1 MEHGEDRWDTYP
13 ARRSADEVHA
23 LLMHRL
29 QKPLQGSI
37 MTKTLEGKVTL
48 ITGGSR
54 GLGAAIALAF
64 AEQGSDV
71 AITYV
76 ASAEKAAAVVEQAS
90 AKGVR
95 AIAIQCDQGD
105 PSAADDLI
113 REVVAQLGKL
123 DILVNNAGIAVQG
136 TRIDDSE
143 VDNAALDRQWTIN
156 TLGVVANIRAAVKVL
171 PDGGRIISIGSGL
184 SSRVLFPGTA
194 DYAGSKAAIVSYS
207 KGAARD
213 LGPRNI
219 TVNVVQPGI
228 MPTDMAA
235 ASAEQIPAAVLDLHP
250 IRRIAT
256 LKEVAASVIY
266 LAGPDAGY
274 ISGSII
280 DVSGGV
286 LS

>member
-1 MEHGEDRWDTYP
+1 
-13 ARRSADEVHA
+13 
-23 LLMHRL
+23 
-29 QKPLQGSI
+29 
-37 MTKTLEGKVTL
+37 MTTKLEGKVTL

-54 GLGAAIALAF
+54 GLGAATALAF
-64 AEQGSDV
+64 ANQGSDV

-76 ASAEKAAAVVEQAS
+76 ASAEKAAAVVEQVK

-95 AIAIQCDQGD
+95 AVAIQCDQGD
-105 PSAADDLI
+105 PSAADGLI
-113 REVVAQLGKL
+113 REVVAQLGRL

-136 TRIDDSE
+136 KRIDEAD

-156 TLGVVANIRAAVKVL
+156 TLGVVANIRAAAKVL

-184 SSRVLFPGTA
+184 GSRVLFPGTA
-194 DYAGSKAAIVSYS
+194 DYAASKAAIVGYS

-219 TVNVVQPGI
+219 TVNVVQAGI

-235 ASAEQIPAAVLDLHP
+235 ASADQIPDAVLDMHP

-256 LKEVAASVIY
+256 LEEVAASVIY

-274 ISGSII
+274 ITGSII

>member
-1 MEHGEDRWDTYP
+1 
-13 ARRSADEVHA
+13 
-23 LLMHRL
+23 
-29 QKPLQGSI
+29 
-37 MTKTLEGKVTL
+37 MTKKLEGKVTL

-54 GLGAAIALAF
+54 GLGAATALAF
-64 AEQGSDV
+64 ADQGSDV

-76 ASAEKAAAVVEQAS
+76 ASAEKAAAVVELVK

-95 AIAIQCDQGD
+95 AVAIQCDQGD
-105 PSAADDLI
+105 PSAADGLI
-113 REVVAQLGKL
+113 GEVVAQLGKL
-123 DILVNNAGIAVQG
+123 DILVNNAGISVQG
-136 TRIDDSE
+136 KRIDEAD

-156 TLGVVANIRAAVKVL
+156 TLGVVANIRAAAKVL

-184 SSRVLFPGTA
+184 GTRVLFPGTA
-194 DYAGSKAAIVSYS
+194 DYAASKAAIVGYS

-219 TVNVVQPGI
+219 TVNVVQAGI

-235 ASAEQIPAAVLDLHP
+235 TSADALPAAVLDMHP

-256 LKEVAASVIY
+256 LEEVAASVIY
-266 LAGPDAGY
+266 LAGPDAAY
-274 ISGSII
+274 ITGSII

>member
-1 MEHGEDRWDTYP
+1 
-13 ARRSADEVHA
+13 
-23 LLMHRL
+23 
-29 QKPLQGSI
+29 
-37 MTKTLEGKVTL
+37 MTKQLEGKVTL

-54 GLGAAIALAF
+54 GLEAATALAF

-76 ASAEKAAAVVEQAS
+76 ASAVKAAAVVELGK

-95 AIAIQCDQGD
+95 AVAIGCDQGV
-105 PSAADDLI
+105 PSTADGVI
-113 REVVAQLGKL
+113 REVVAQLGRL
-123 DILVNNAGIAVQG
+123 NILVNNAGIAVRG
-136 TRIDDSE
+136 KRIDEAD
-143 VDNAALDRQWTIN
+143 VDNVALDRQWTIN
-156 TLGVVANIRAAVKVL
+156 TLGVVANIRAAAKVL

-184 SSRVLFPGTA
+184 GSRVLFPGTA
-194 DYAGSKAAIVSYS
+194 DYAASKAAIVGYS

-219 TVNVVQPGI
+219 PVNVVQAGI

-235 ASAEQIPAAVLDLHP
+235 ASADQIPAAVLDMHP

-256 LKEVAASVIY
+256 LEGVAASVIY
-266 LAGPDAGY
+266 LAGPNGGY
-274 ISGSII
+274 ITGSII

>member
-1 MEHGEDRWDTYP
+1 
-13 ARRSADEVHA
+13 
-23 LLMHRL
+23 
-29 QKPLQGSI
+29 

-54 GLGAAIALAF
+54 GLGAATALAF

-76 ASAEKAAAVVEQAS
+76 ASAEKAAAVVELVK

-95 AIAIQCDQGD
+95 AVAIQCDQGD
-105 PSAADDLI
+105 PAAADGLI
-113 REVVAQLGKL
+113 RKVVAQLGSL

-136 TRIDDSE
+136 KRIDEAD
-143 VDNAALDRQWTIN
+143 VDNVALDRQWTIN
-156 TLGVVANIRAAVKVL
+156 TLGVVANIRAAAKVL
-171 PDGGRIISIGSGL
+171 PDGGRIISIGSGFG
-184 SSRVLFPGTA
+184 SRFLFPGTA
-194 DYAGSKAAIVSYS
+194 DYAASKAAIVGYS

-219 TVNVVQPGI
+219 TVNVVQAGI

-235 ASAEQIPAAVLDLHP
+235 ASADQIPDAVLDMHP

-256 LKEVAASVIY
+256 LEEVAASVIY

-274 ISGSII
+274 ITGSII

>member
-1 MEHGEDRWDTYP
+1 
-13 ARRSADEVHA
+13 
-23 LLMHRL
+23 
-29 QKPLQGSI
+29 
-37 MTKTLEGKVTL
+37 MTKKLEGKVTL

-54 GLGAAIALAF
+54 GLGAATALAF
-64 AEQGSDV
+64 ADQGSDV

-76 ASAEKAAAVVEQAS
+76 ASAEKAAAVVELVK

-95 AIAIQCDQGD
+95 AVAIQCDQGD
-105 PSAADDLI
+105 PSAADGLI
-113 REVVAQLGKL
+113 REVVAQLDRL

-136 TRIDDSE
+136 KRIDDGD

-156 TLGVVANIRAAVKVL
+156 TLGVVANIRAAAKVL

-184 SSRVLFPGTA
+184 GSRALFPGTA
-194 DYAGSKAAIVSYS
+194 DYAASKAAIVGYS

-219 TVNVVQPGI
+219 TVNVVQAGI

-235 ASAEQIPAAVLDLHP
+235 ASADQIPDAVLDMHP

-256 LKEVAASVIY
+256 LEEVATSVIY

-274 ISGSII
+274 ITGSVI

>member
-1 MEHGEDRWDTYP
+1 
-13 ARRSADEVHA
+13 
-23 LLMHRL
+23 
-29 QKPLQGSI
+29 
-37 MTKTLEGKVTL
+37 MTKKLEGKVTL

-54 GLGAAIALAF
+54 GLGAETALAF
-64 AEQGSDV
+64 ADQGSDV

-76 ASAEKAAAVVEQAS
+76 ASAEKAAAVVELVK

-95 AIAIQCDQGD
+95 AVAIQCDQGD
-105 PSAADDLI
+105 PSAADGLI
-113 REVVAQLGKL
+113 SEVVSQLGSL

-136 TRIDDSE
+136 KRIDEAD

-156 TLGVVANIRAAVKVL
+156 TLGVVANIRAAAKVL

-184 SSRVLFPGTA
+184 GSRALFPGTA
-194 DYAGSKAAIVSYS
+194 DYAASKAAIVGYS

-235 ASAEQIPAAVLDLHP
+235 ASADQMPAAVLDMHP

-256 LKEVAASVIY
+256 LEEVAASVIY

-274 ISGSII
+274 ITGSII

>member
-1 MEHGEDRWDTYP
+1 
-13 ARRSADEVHA
+13 
-23 LLMHRL
+23 
-29 QKPLQGSI
+29 
-37 MTKTLEGKVTL
+37 MTKKLEGKVTL

-54 GLGAAIALAF
+54 GLGAATALAF
-64 AEQGSDV
+64 ADQGSDV

-76 ASAEKAAAVVEQAS
+76 ASAEKAAAVVELVK

-95 AIAIQCDQGD
+95 AVAVQCDQGD
-105 PSAADDLI
+105 PSAADGLI
-113 REVVAQLGKL
+113 REVVAQLGRL

-136 TRIDDSE
+136 KRIDDGD

-156 TLGVVANIRAAVKVL
+156 TLGVVANIRAAAKVL

-184 SSRVLFPGTA
+184 GSRVLFPGTA
-194 DYAGSKAAIVSYS
+194 DYAARKAAIVGYS

-219 TVNVVQPGI
+219 TVNVVQAGI

-235 ASAEQIPAAVLDLHP
+235 ASADHIPDAVLDMHP

-256 LKEVAASVIY
+256 LEEVAASVIY

-274 ISGSII
+274 ITGSVI

>member
-1 MEHGEDRWDTYP
+1 
-13 ARRSADEVHA
+13 
-23 LLMHRL
+23 
-29 QKPLQGSI
+29 
-37 MTKTLEGKVTL
+37 MTKILEGKVTL

-54 GLGAAIALAF
+54 GLGAATALAF

-76 ASAEKAAAVVEQAS
+76 ASAEKAASVVEQVK

-95 AIAIQCDQGD
+95 AVAIQCDQGD
-105 PSAADDLI
+105 PSAADGLI
-113 REVVAQLGKL
+113 RDVVAQLGKL

-136 TRIDDSE
+136 KRIDEAD
-143 VDNAALDRQWTIN
+143 VDNVALDRQWTIN
-156 TLGVVANIRAAVKVL
+156 TLGVVANIRAAAKVL

-184 SSRVLFPGTA
+184 GSRVLFPGTA
-194 DYAGSKAAIVSYS
+194 DYAASKAAIVGYS

-219 TVNVVQPGI
+219 TVNVVQAGI

-235 ASAEQIPAAVLDLHP
+235 ASADQIPDAVLDMHP

-256 LKEVAASVIY
+256 LEEVAASVIY
-266 LAGPDAGY
+266 LAGPDVGY
-274 ISGSII
+274 ISGSVI

>member
-1 MEHGEDRWDTYP
+1 
-13 ARRSADEVHA
+13 
-23 LLMHRL
+23 
-29 QKPLQGSI
+29 

-54 GLGAAIALAF
+54 GLGAATALAF

-76 ASAEKAAAVVEQAS
+76 ASAEKAVAVVELVK

-95 AIAIQCDQGD
+95 AVAIQCDQGD
-105 PSAADDLI
+105 PSAADGLI
-113 REVVAQLGKL
+113 REVIAQLGRL
-123 DILVNNAGIAVQG
+123 DILVNNAGIAVPG
-136 TRIDDSE
+136 KRIDEAD
-143 VDNAALDRQWTIN
+143 VDNVALDRQWTIN
-156 TLGVVANIRAAVKVL
+156 TLGVVANIRAAAKVL

-184 SSRVLFPGTA
+184 GSRVLFPGTA
-194 DYAGSKAAIVSYS
+194 DYAASKAAIVGYS

-219 TVNVVQPGI
+219 TVNVVQAGI

-235 ASAEQIPAAVLDLHP
+235 ASADQIPEAVLDMHP

-256 LKEVAASVIY
+256 LEEVAASVIY
-266 LAGPDAGY
+266 LAGPNAGY
-274 ISGSII
+274 ITGSII

>member
-1 MEHGEDRWDTYP
+1 
-13 ARRSADEVHA
+13 
-23 LLMHRL
+23 
-29 QKPLQGSI
+29 
-37 MTKTLEGKVTL
+37 MTNTLEGKVTL

-54 GLGAAIALAF
+54 GLGAATALAF
-64 AEQGSDV
+64 AVQGSDV

-76 ASAEKAAAVVEQAS
+76 ASAEKAEAVVEQVK

-95 AIAIQCDQGD
+95 AVAIQCDQGD
-105 PSAADDLI
+105 PSAADGLI

-136 TRIDDSE
+136 KRIDGAD

-156 TLGVVANIRAAVKVL
+156 TLGVVANIRAAAKVL

-184 SSRVLFPGTA
+184 GSRVLFPGTA
-194 DYAGSKAAIVSYS
+194 DYAASKAAIVGYS

-219 TVNVVQPGI
+219 TVNVVQAGI

-235 ASAEQIPAAVLDLHP
+235 ASADQIPAAVLDMHP

-256 LKEVAASVIY
+256 LEEVAASVIY

-274 ISGSII
+274 ITGSII

>member
-1 MEHGEDRWDTYP
+1 
-13 ARRSADEVHA
+13 
-23 LLMHRL
+23 
-29 QKPLQGSI
+29 

-54 GLGAAIALAF
+54 GLGAATALAF

-76 ASAEKAAAVVEQAS
+76 ASAEKAAAVVELVK

-95 AIAIQCDQGD
+95 AVAIECDQGD
-105 PSAADDLI
+105 PSAADGLI
-113 REVVAQLGKL
+113 REVVAQLGRL

-136 TRIDDSE
+136 KRIDEAD
-143 VDNAALDRQWTIN
+143 VDNSALDRQWTIN
-156 TLGVVANIRAAVKVL
+156 TLGVVANIRAAAKVL

-184 SSRVLFPGTA
+184 GSRVLFPGTA
-194 DYAGSKAAIVSYS
+194 DYAASKAAIVGYS

-219 TVNVVQPGI
+219 TVNVVQAGI

-235 ASAEQIPAAVLDLHP
+235 ASADQIPEAVLDMHP

-256 LKEVAASVIY
+256 LEEVAASVIY
-266 LAGPDAGY
+266 LAGPNAGY
-274 ISGSII
+274 ITGSII